1 MPSQEALV
9 QEALQ
14 RVRALVRETKEAAE
28 REYRTKE
35 EGVESDYSDA
45 SELSPLERGAC
56 DLADLAYIT

>member
-1 MPSQEALV
+1 M
-9 QEALQ
+9 
-14 RVRALVRETKEAAE
+14 RETKEAAE